1 MYALLN
7 LAFSDSL
14 KHECH
19 IPMFEFS
26 LAIYMSS
33 NTSYRVHCNI
43 AVHSTCNHIQSIPG
57 CPFFPCNGLG
67 TRLSSGNNIYRYY
80 VYVHGNM
87 HVHMHIHMI
96 FFLCMHTAN

>member
-1 MYALLN
+1 MDDSSTAVGMYPLFVSVCPSICIYTLDMYGVRTHAGQAIRYVCV
-7 LAFSDSL
+7 AFSDSL

-57 CPFFPCNGLG
+57 CPG
-67 TRLSSGNNIYRYY
+67 YK
-80 VYVHGNM
+80 
-87 HVHMHIHMI
+87 
-96 FFLCMHTAN
+96 AK